1 MKMNKQEIKELII
14 IICGLLVLVASV
26 ILISGCQMNTADMP
40 AAVINETEADTEKE
54 ETVEETVEEPEL
66 VISDPTNRDYK
77 GNIEYAKFVK
87 YEPVCDQSGHS
98 GCAEYCYYSYQ
109 IFFYETDDNYNEW
122 RRSLIDRYRAEQVQ
136 LPVDIANPSQYPVRA
151 YEPATFDGY
160 EIHKWTSYYNKQ
172 TILIRKADDTP
183 YGIVERYFEG
193 SNVWQV
199 EFLAAEATVCIEDG
213 PYKIYWNKWID
224 KNTKYNVLN

>member
-26 ILISGCQMNTADMP
+26 ILISGCQLDTNEIVDNT
-40 AAVINETEADTEKE
+40 VITESIDNDADTEK
-54 ETVEETVEEPEL
+54 EETVEEPEL

-77 GNIEYAKFVK
+77 GDIEYAKFVD
-87 YEPVCDQSGHS
+87 YWPAME
-98 GCAEYCYYSYQ
+98 AEFDDGSYKCNSYSYQ
-109 IFFYETDDNYNEW
+109 VFYYETADNYNEW
-122 RRSLIDRYRAEQVQ
+122 RQSLIDRYRAEFTHLEDERLDYIYTTNVWK
-136 LPVDIANPSQYPVRA
+136 
-151 YEPATFDGY
+151 G
-160 EIHKWTSYYNKQ
+160 YYNKQ
-172 TILIRKADDTP
+172 TVLIRERDDTP